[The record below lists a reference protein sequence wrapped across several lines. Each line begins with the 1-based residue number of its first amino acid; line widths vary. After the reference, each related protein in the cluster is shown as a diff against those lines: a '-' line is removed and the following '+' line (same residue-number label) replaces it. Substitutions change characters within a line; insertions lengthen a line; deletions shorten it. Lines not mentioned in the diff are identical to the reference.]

1 MDFQVAGELFQAI
14 DDALK
19 GALGSGMSKVMLGVG
34 ALFGTIWI
42 THFVIKSIYWLF
54 QGFDVIFQDILVSI
68 GKMAFIAHFAFNV
81 GWYLQ
86 TMVPFVTG
94 FPVWMGGILSG
105 QEGNQTNQ
113 VDALIINYID
123 SLDKLISLMKFG
135 FTEDWSV
142 MFYAVVVVLF
152 YLIGG
157 VPFLSVCVGTMI
169 TLKGASTVILT
180 IGPLFIAFAL
190 FEQTRQWFWGW
201 VSVVGGFMLT
211 QILIS
216 VIVGIEMGFINSF
229 IVKDGGL
236 EITLKTAFKILL
248 VFGSFT
254 LLITE
259 LPGYAASIMG
269 GTPSG
274 GVSGIGSLIGKTSGL
289 STARSMAGAAGKQ
302 LLRLRNRNQI
312 K

>member
-1 MDFQVAGELFQAI
+1 
-14 DDALK
+14 
-19 GALGSGMSKVMLGVG
+19 
-34 ALFGTIWI
+34 
-42 THFVIKSIYWLF
+42 
-54 QGFDVIFQDILVSI
+54 
-68 GKMAFIAHFAFNV
+68 
-81 GWYLQ
+81 
-86 TMVPFVTG
+86 
-94 FPVWMGGILSG
+94 
-105 QEGNQTNQ
+105 
-113 VDALIINYID
+113 
-123 SLDKLISLMKFG
+123 
-135 FTEDWSV
+135 
-142 MFYAVVVVLF
+142 
-152 YLIGG
+152 
-157 VPFLSVCVGTMI
+157 
-169 TLKGASTVILT
+169 LKGASTIILI

-211 QILIS
+211 QILIA

-254 LLITE
+254 MLITE

-289 STARSMAGAAGKQ
+289 SAARSMAGAAGKQ